1 MYLINKPLRCT
12 ECNRKTLVTFIPQ
25 WTSHEW
31 IYRSCSAD
39 YSRSYHFQK
48 SHHYFFDWKDI
59 RCKACQ
65 NDMKMHRYC
74 DNASS
79 GFWKHGVIAM
89 FTLSCTFRFY
99 FLKCT
104 ILFLNWF
111 ISQVTNWTKVTR
123 ILSSK
128 DPLWSL
134 RAFSILS
141 RLYRFI
147 NSATNLIGWIIMY
160 AFCSWK
166 QCYQNIIH
174 VNIHWL

>member
-1 MYLINKPLRCT
+1 MNVSWMNIQVLFSRLQ
-12 ECNRKTLVTFIPQ
+12 PQ
-25 WTSHEW
+25 LSLSKITSLFLW
-31 IYRSCSAD
+31 SAN
-39 YSRSYHFQK
+39 
-48 SHHYFFDWKDI
+48 I

-79 GFWKHGVIAM
+79 GFWKHSVIAM
-89 FTLSCTFRFY
+89 FTLSCNFY

-134 RAFSILS
+134 N
-141 RLYRFI
+141 RLFRFI